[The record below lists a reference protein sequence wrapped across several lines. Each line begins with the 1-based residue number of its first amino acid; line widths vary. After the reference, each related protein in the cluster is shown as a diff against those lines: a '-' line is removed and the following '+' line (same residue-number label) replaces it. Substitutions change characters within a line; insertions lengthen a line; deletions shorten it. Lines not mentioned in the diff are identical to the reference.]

1 MFDLSKMQEM
11 LQDVQAKAQEFEN
24 ELKNKEF
31 IAKSGAG
38 MVEVKVNGKFQVMDI
53 KIDDELLKDKSSMQI
68 LLISALN
75 EALENAANST
85 KTTAAEMF
93 FKAEQ

>member
-11 LQDVQAKAQEFEN
+11 LQDVQAKAQELES
-24 ELKNKEF
+24 ELKKKEYV
-31 IAKSGAG
+31 AKSGAG

-53 KIDDELLKDKSSMQI
+53 NIDDELLKDKSSMQI

-75 EALENAANST
+75 EALANAAEGSKNV
-85 KTTAAEMF
+85 AADMF
-93 FKAEQ
+93 FKA